1 MIGLQLM
8 QPQYITQ
15 STLETLGIDLTGE
28 DVDALLDD
36 LNETLQERVGTE
48 IAQSLQESQLKELA
62 EMQESAT
69 EVEISAWLQK
79 NVPDMQQI
87 VQNEIDILIAEIVED
102 EEE

>member
-1 MIGLQLM
+1 MH
-8 QPQYITQ
+8 PQYITQ

-48 IAQSLQESQLKELA
+48 ITQALSEDQLKELVDL
-62 EMQESAT
+62 QESAT
-69 EVEISAWLQK
+69 ETEIGAWLQK
-79 NVPDMQQI
+79 NVPDMQQLI
-87 VQNEIDILIAEIVED
+87 QNEIDILIGEIVED

>member
-1 MIGLQLM
+1 M

-48 IAQSLQESQLKELA
+48 IAQSLQEEQLKELA
-62 EMQESAT
+62 ELQETAT
-69 EVEISAWLQK
+69 DTEIGAWLQK

-87 VQNEIDILIAEIVED
+87 VQNEIDILLGEIVED

>member
-1 MIGLQLM
+1 M

-48 IAQSLQESQLKELA
+48 IAQSLKEEQLKELV
-62 EMQESAT
+62 ELQESAT
-69 EVEISAWLQK
+69 ESEIGTWLEK
-79 NVPDMQQI
+79 NVPDLQQI
-87 VQNEIDILIAEIVED
+87 VQNEIDILIGEIVED

>member
-1 MIGLQLM
+1 M

-48 IAQSLQESQLKELA
+48 IAQSLEEEQLKELV
-62 EMQESAT
+62 ELQESAT
-69 EVEISAWLQK
+69 EIEIGDWIQK
-79 NVPDMQQI
+79 NVQGLQQI
-87 VQNEIDILIAEIVED
+87 IQNETDILIAEIVED
-102 EEE
+102 DEEE

>member
-1 MIGLQLM
+1 M

-15 STLETLGIDLTGE
+15 STLTTLGINLSDQ

-48 IAQSLQESQLKELA
+48 ITQSLSEDQLKELV
-62 EMQESAT
+62 ELQESAS
-69 EVEISAWLQK
+69 EAQIGEWLQK
-79 NVPDMQQI
+79 NIPDMQQI
-87 VQNEIDILIAEIVED
+87 IQNEIDILIGEIVED

>member
-1 MIGLQLM
+1 M

-48 IAQSLQESQLKELA
+48 ITQSLNEDQLKELVDL
-62 EMQESAT
+62 QESAS
-69 EVEISAWLQK
+69 EAEIGEWLQK
-79 NVPDMQQI
+79 NIPDMQQI
-87 VQNEIDILIAEIVED
+87 IQNEIDILIGEIVED
-102 EEE
+102 EEEE

>member
-1 MIGLQLM
+1 M

-15 STLETLGIDLTGE
+15 STLTTLGIDLSDQ

-48 IAQSLQESQLKELA
+48 ITQSLSEDQLKELV
-62 EMQESAT
+62 ELQESAS
-69 EVEISAWLQK
+69 EAQIGEWLQK
-79 NVPDMQQI
+79 NIPDMQQI
-87 VQNEIDILIAEIVED
+87 IQNEIDILIGEIVED

>member
-1 MIGLQLM
+1 M

-15 STLETLGIDLTGE
+15 NTLETLGIDLTGE

-48 IAQSLQESQLKELA
+48 ITQSLSEDKLKELV
-62 EMQESAT
+62 ELQESAT
-69 EVEISAWLQK
+69 EAKIGDWLQK
-79 NVPDMQQI
+79 NVLELQQI
-87 VQNEIDILIAEIVED
+87 IQNEIDILIAEIVED

>member
-1 MIGLQLM
+1 M

-48 IAQSLQESQLKELA
+48 IAQSLQEDKLLELA
-62 EMQESAT
+62 KLQETAT
-69 EVEISAWLQK
+69 DTEIGAWLQK

-87 VQNEIDILIAEIVED
+87 VQNEIDILIGEIVED

>member
-1 MIGLQLM
+1 M

-48 IAQSLQESQLKELA
+48 ITQSLNEDQLKKLVELQESASE
-62 EMQESAT
+62 T
-69 EVEISAWLQK
+69 EIGEWLQK

-87 VQNEIDILIAEIVED
+87 IQNEIDILIGEIVED

>member
-1 MIGLQLM
+1 M

-48 IAQSLQESQLKELA
+48 ITQSLSEDKLKELV
-62 EMQESAT
+62 ELQDSAT
-69 EVEISAWLQK
+69 EAQIGDWLQK
-79 NVPDMQQI
+79 NVPELQQI
-87 VQNEIDILIAEIVED
+87 IQNEIDILIAEIVED

>member
-1 MIGLQLM
+1 M

-28 DVDALLDD
+28 DVEALLDD

-48 IAQSLQESQLKELA
+48 ITQSLSEDKLKELVDL
-62 EMQESAT
+62 QETAT
-69 EVEISAWLQK
+69 EAEIGDWLQK
-79 NVPDMQQI
+79 NIPDLQQI
-87 VQNEIDILIAEIVED
+87 IQNEIDILIAEIVED

>member
-1 MIGLQLM
+1 M

-28 DVDALLDD
+28 DIDALLDD

-48 IAQSLQESQLKELA
+48 ITQSLNEAQLKELVDL
-62 EMQESAT
+62 QESAT
-69 EVEISAWLQK
+69 ETQIGDWLQK
-79 NVPDMQQI
+79 NVADLQQI
-87 VQNEIDILIAEIVED
+87 IQNETDILIAEIVED

>member
-1 MIGLQLM
+1 MH
-8 QPQYITQ
+8 PQYITQ

-48 IAQSLQESQLKELA
+48 ITQALSEDQLKELVDL
-62 EMQESAT
+62 QESAT
-69 EVEISAWLQK
+69 ETEIGVWLQK
-79 NVPDMQQI
+79 NVPDMQQLI
-87 VQNEIDILIAEIVED
+87 QNEIDILIGEIVED

>member
-1 MIGLQLM
+1 M

-28 DVDALLDD
+28 DIDALLDD

-48 IAQSLQESQLKELA
+48 IAQSLKEEQLKELA
-62 EMQESAT
+62 ELQESAT
-69 EVEISAWLQK
+69 ETEIGTWLQK
-79 NVPDMQQI
+79 NVPEMQQI
-87 VQNEIDILIAEIVED
+87 IQNEIDILIGEIVED

>member
-1 MIGLQLM
+1 MH
-8 QPQYITQ
+8 PQYITQ

-48 IAQSLQESQLKELA
+48 ITQALTEDQLKELVDL
-62 EMQESAT
+62 QESASET
-69 EVEISAWLQK
+69 EIGDWLQK

-87 VQNEIDILIAEIVED
+87 IQNEIDILIGEIVED

>member
-1 MIGLQLM
+1 M

-48 IAQSLQESQLKELA
+48 IAQSLSEGKLKELV
-62 EMQESAT
+62 ELQETAT
-69 EVEISAWLQK
+69 ETEIGDWLQK
-79 NVPDMQQI
+79 NIPDLQQI
-87 VQNEIDILIAEIVED
+87 IQNEIDILIAEIVED

>member
-1 MIGLQLM
+1 M

-48 IAQSLQESQLKELA
+48 ITQSLNEDQLKKLVELQESASE
-62 EMQESAT
+62 T
-69 EVEISAWLQK
+69 EIGEWLQK

-87 VQNEIDILIAEIVED
+87 IQNEIDILIGEIVED
-102 EEE
+102 EEEE